1 MAEVSERELERFF
14 AEVAPRLETAQ
25 TLDDELDRQLARRF
39 NVFRYLRTDEMGFSR
54 MIADLLD
61 PAGDHGQGAA
71 FLKLL
76 TEKLDFAQDVNPS
89 DLSNAKVQ
97 TERQIDV
104 RYRGAIA
111 GRRRVDIVVEIDSE
125 HCLAIENKSN
135 FAGDQERQVADD
147 LDWLKREYRSS
158 LLVYLSPTGDG
169 PKEKSVPRE
178 TIEELGKTTPKRLV
192 IMPCNQGATSSGEF
206 DNLRLQFSLADW
218 LADCRRNCD
227 IDRLRSYLRETETYC
242 RQRYGGNIVTESKK
256 SAVADFVY
264 RDSRDVATA
273 MAVHEMWPEL
283 AQKIKY
289 DFLDL
294 ILRHLKEARDE
305 RRLPEDMD
313 GYRGYGK
320 KRAESYIYIYRK
332 SWRPFIV
339 DGQEWVTTIYMR
351 AEASEGTNWDIG
363 VYLPAVSRVSEED
376 REKCQKLHEEI
387 EERSKR
393 LGKKQDSNWP
403 WWEWV
408 DEEYRHWNS
417 LIPQLHEEVKAEGGE
432 ITTYF
437 VRKFQEI
444 DDKTRDIID
453 RICGSG

>member
-76 TEKLDFAQDVNPS
+76 TEKLEFAQDVNPS
-89 DLSNAKVQ
+89 DLGNAKVQ
-97 TERQIDV
+97 TERQID
-104 RYRGAIA
+104 
-111 GRRRVDIVVEIDSE
+111 GRRRIDIVVEIDSE
-125 HCLAIENKSN
+125 HCFAIENKSN

-169 PKEKSVPRE
+169 PSEESVARK
-178 TIEELGKTTPKRLV
+178 TIDELGKTPRRFV
-192 IMPCNQGATSSGEF
+192 IMPCDQDATSSDEF
-206 DNLRLQFSLADW
+206 DNLRLQFSLVDW

-227 IDRLRSYLRETETYC
+227 VDRLRWYLREIETYC
-242 RQRYGGNIVTESKK
+242 RQRYGGTIVTDSKK
-256 SAVADFVY
+256 STVADFV
-264 RDSRDVATA
+264 RGDSKNVATA
-273 MAVHEMWPEL
+273 MAVHEVWPEV

-294 ILRHLKEARDE
+294 IW
-305 RRLPEDMD
+305 RRLPKDVD
-313 GYRGYGK
+313 GYWDYGK
-320 KRAESYIYIYRK
+320 KRNESYIYIYRK
-332 SWRPFIV
+332 SWRPFVV
-339 DGQEWVTTIYMR
+339 DGRERLTTIYMQ
-351 AEASEGTNWDIG
+351 AEAREGTNWDIG
-363 VYLPAVSRVSEED
+363 VFLPAVSRVSEED
-376 REKCQKLHEEI
+376 RERCRSLHEEI
-387 EERSKR
+387 GELSKR
-393 LGKKQDSNWP
+393 LGKNQNDFWP

-408 DEEYRHWNS
+408 DEEYRYWDS
-417 LIPQLHEEVKAEGGE
+417 IIPQLYEEVEAEGGE

-437 VRKFQEI
+437 VRKFKEI
-444 DDKTRDIID
+444 DDETRDIID
-453 RICGSG
+453 RICGSR

>member
-71 FLKLL
+71 FLELL
-76 TEKLDFAQDVNPS
+76 IEKLEFAQDVNPS

-97 TERQIDV
+97 TERQID
-104 RYRGAIA
+104 
-111 GRRRVDIVVEIDSE
+111 GRRRIDIVVEIDSK

-169 PKEKSVPRE
+169 PSEESVAND
-178 TIEELGKTTPKRLV
+178 TVKELGTKTPRPLV
-192 IMPCNQGATSSGEF
+192 VMPCYSSETSNDEF
-206 DNLRLQFSLADW
+206 DNLRLPFSLVDW

-227 IDRLRSYLRETETYC
+227 VDRLRWYLREIETYC
-242 RQRYGGNIVTESKK
+242 RQRYGGNIVTDSKK
-256 SAVADFVY
+256 SAVADFVHG
-264 RDSRDVATA
+264 DSRNVAAA
-273 MAVHEMWPEL
+273 MAVYEVWPEV

-294 ILRHLKEARDE
+294 ILRHLKDARDE

-332 SWRPFIV
+332 SWRPFVV
-339 DGQEWVTTIYMR
+339 DGRERLTTIYMQ
-351 AEASEGTNWDIG
+351 AEAREGTNWDIG
-363 VYLPAVSRVSEED
+363 VLLPAVSRVSEED
-376 REKCQKLHEEI
+376 RERCRSLHEEI
-387 EERSKR
+387 GELSKR
-393 LGKKQDSNWP
+393 LGKNQNDFWP

-408 DEEYRHWNS
+408 DEEYRNWNS

-432 ITTYF
+432 ITAYF
-437 VRKFQEI
+437 VRKFHEI